1 MNSSSMPLLG
11 HPLVSCTPG
20 SGPAP
25 RPLLPLSAAL
35 AVLLV
40 LASAQAEP
48 PGTVKSDPGR
58 VLLKVGERV
67 DGMAFSPDARL
78 VACVGQDY
86 LIRLLDV
93 ESGKVVRKIKG
104 HEHLVRSVVFS
115 PDGKRLAS
123 GSADRTIRFWDVATG
138 KELRRSDELD
148 NAQVAVRFSAD
159 GKFLASGS
167 WGGTLYIWD
176 AGSGKQ
182 LRRSE
187 GIFGGIEFCAFSPD
201 LRLAVQ
207 ASGRDLGI
215 RETASRTLRHF
226 FPAEQLTLWN
236 RAAFSPDGRAV
247 ALGSQERV
255 EFFDLTSG
263 RTAWRYR
270 NEQLPEKGAVVAK
283 SSYPTFSPDGRIL
296 ASVDVDCSLILWE
309 TASGRRILCD
319 PGDRDFL
326 GSLAFSPDGRRLAA
340 GRADKVLLLWDVN
353 GLVLKGQAAKADLSA
368 TEIKSLWNDLSSP
381 DAGRAYRAIFRLA
394 GAGKRAINF
403 LADRLQPVAKPDKQK
418 VARLI
423 AALDGSPRKA
433 REQATRELKELGELA
448 VPALRKALADKPSLE
463 LRLRLTELLEQLE
476 QPGLPAGPV
485 LRGLRAVAVLEQAGG
500 PEAEKLLRRLAEG
513 ATEARL
519 TQQASSALQRLNARP
534 KSVP

>member
-1 MNSSSMPLLG
+1 MTSSSMPLLG

-20 SGPAP
+20 AAPAP

-115 PDGKRLAS
+115 PDGKTLAS
-123 GSADRTIRFWDVATG
+123 GSTDWTIRLWDVATG
-138 KELRRSDELD
+138 QTIWRSDELD
-148 NAQVAVRFSAD
+148 NAQKTVRFSPD
-159 GKFLASGS
+159 GKVLASGS
-167 WGGTLYIWD
+167 WGGPLYLWD
-176 AGSGKQ
+176 ARSGKQ

-187 GIFGGIEFCAFSPD
+187 GDYGSIEFCAFSPD

-207 ASGRDLGI
+207 ASGGSLRI
-215 RETASRTLRHF
+215 CETASCTLRHF
-226 FPAEQLTLWN
+226 FPADQSTLWES
-236 RAAFSPDGRAV
+236 AAFSPDGRTV
-247 ALGSQERV
+247 ALGSQARV
-255 EFFDLTSG
+255 EFFDLARG

-270 NEQLPEKGAVVAK
+270 NEQYPAEGAVVAK
-283 SSYPTFSPDGRIL
+283 SSYPAFSPDGRIL
-296 ASVDVDCSLILWE
+296 ASVDVDCSLLLWE
-309 TASGRRILCD
+309 TATGRRILCD

-326 GSLAFSPDGRRLAA
+326 GCLAFSPDGKRLAA
-340 GRADKVLLLWDVN
+340 GRADKALLLWDVRH
-353 GLVLKGQAAKADLSA
+353 LILKGEAARANLSA
-368 TEIKSLWNDLSSP
+368 AQMKSLWDDLSGP
-381 DAGRAYRAIFRLA
+381 DAGRAYQAVFRLA
-394 GAGKRAINF
+394 GAGKRAIDF
-403 LADRLQPVAKPDKQK
+403 LADRLQPVAKLDKQK

-463 LRLRLTELLEQLE
+463 LRLRLTELLERLE
-476 QPGLPAGPV
+476 QPVLPAGPV
-485 LRGLRAVAVLEQAGG
+485 LRGVRAVAVLEQAGG

-513 ATEARL
+513 AAEARL
-519 TQQASSALQRLNARP
+519 TQDASSALQRLNARP